1 MQSVVTILPPLP
13 RELEPTDIETAGRY
27 FDCDAVPTGAV
38 VVGSSVYASFGDGQV
53 RVFRPDLPMQE
64 VPAHNGAILCM
75 ACHNSG
81 VLTGGDDGRVLY
93 LDADTGVTEFVRF
106 GGSWV
111 DCVATHAKGAWVAS
125 VGKTAHLT
133 DVGGRVHTLDHPSTV
148 GGLAFDRKGE
158 RLAVAHYGGV
168 TLWTRGR
175 RDWKAS
181 SLKWAGSHG
190 AVTWSPDNRF
200 LVTTMQENA
209 LHGWRLR
216 DKADM
221 RMSGYPA
228 KVKSMDWVGKLP
240 HLASSGAGEAIC
252 WPFDGANGPMGQRPL
267 TLCHDGE
274 TLVTAVAELPGHDGL
289 LAGFDNGVVLYSA
302 LDRLANPRV
311 IKRGSGAAIT
321 HLVVTPDS
329 GWMLAAAEDG
339 LLLWT
344 PLGAAQFGLFKRE
357 PPPDTKP
364 DRPHR
369 A

>member
-1 MQSVVTILPPLP
+1 MQGGVTILPPLT
-13 RELEPTDIETAGRY
+13 RAFEPTAIEKVGRY
-27 FDCDAVPTGAV
+27 FDCDAVPTGAAA
-38 VVGSSVYASFGDGQV
+38 VGDSVYAGFGDGQV

-75 ACHNSG
+75 ARHDTG
-81 VLTGGDDGRVLY
+81 VLTGGDDGRILY
-93 LDADTGVTEFVRF
+93 LDADKGMTELARF
-106 GGSWV
+106 GSKWV
-111 DCVATHAKGAWVAS
+111 DCVASHPKGAWAAS

-133 DVGGRVHTLDHPSTV
+133 DVGGRVHALDHPSTV
-148 GGLAFDRKGE
+148 GGMAFDRKGD

-168 TLWTRGR
+168 TIWTRGR

-190 AVTWSPDNRF
+190 AVTFSPDNRF

-228 KVKSMDWVGKLP
+228 KVKSMDWVGRLP
-240 HLASSGAGEAIC
+240 HLASSGAQGAIC

-267 TLCHDGE
+267 TLCQDGE
-274 TLVTAVAELPGHDGL
+274 ALATAVRDLPGHDAML
-289 LAGFDNGVVLYSA
+289 TGFENGVVLYSE
-302 LDRLANPRV
+302 LDASFDPRV
-311 IKRGSGAAIT
+311 IKRRSGAAIT
-321 HLVVTPDS
+321 HLVVTPDT

-339 LLLWT
+339 LVLWA
-344 PLGAAQFGLFKRE
+344 PLG
-357 PPPDTKP
+357 
-364 DRPHR
+364 R
-369 A
+369 AGD

>member
-1 MQSVVTILPPLP
+1 VQGGVTILPPLP
-13 RELEPTDIETAGRY
+13 RASEPTAIEKVGRY

-38 VVGSSVYASFGDGQV
+38 AVGDSVYASFGDGQV

-64 VPAHNGAILCM
+64 MPAHNGAILCM
-75 ACHNSG
+75 ARHGSG

-93 LDADTGVTEFVRF
+93 LDADKGTVELARH
-106 GGSWV
+106 GGKWV
-111 DCVATHAKGAWVAS
+111 DCVASHSKGAWAAS

-133 DVGGRVHTLDHPSTV
+133 DIGGRVHALDHPSTV
-148 GGLAFDRKGE
+148 GGMAFDRNCE

-240 HLASSGAGEAIC
+240 HLASSGAQEAIC

-267 TLCHDGE
+267 TLCHDGDA
-274 TLVTAVAELPGHDGL
+274 LATAVCGLPGHDAVL
-289 LAGFDNGVVLYSA
+289 TGFENGVVLYSE
-302 LDRLANPRV
+302 LDMGFDPRV
-311 IKRGSGAAIT
+311 IKRRSGAAIT
-321 HLVVTPDS
+321 HLVVTPDT

-339 LLLWT
+339 LVLWA
-344 PLGAAQFGLFKRE
+344 PLGR
-357 PPPDTKP
+357 T
-364 DRPHR
+364 DR
-369 A
+369 

>member
-1 MQSVVTILPPLP
+1 MQGGMTILPPLT
-13 RELEPTDIETAGRY
+13 RATEPTAIEKLGRY

-38 VVGSSVYASFGDGQV
+38 AVGDSVYASFGDGQV

-64 VPAHNGAILCM
+64 VPAHDGAILGL
-75 ACHNSG
+75 ARHESG

-93 LDADTGVTEFVRF
+93 LDADKGMTELARF
-106 GGSWV
+106 GGRWV
-111 DCVATHAKGAWVAS
+111 DCVASHRKGAWAAS
-125 VGKTAHLT
+125 VGRTAHLT
-133 DVGGRVHTLDHPSTV
+133 DVGGRVHALDHPSTV
-148 GGLAFDRKGE
+148 GGMAFDRKGE

-200 LVTTMQENA
+200 LVTSMQENA

-228 KVKSMDWVGKLP
+228 KVKSVDWAGSRP
-240 HLASSGAGEAIC
+240 YLASSGAGEAIC
-252 WPFDGANGPMGQRPL
+252 WPFDGANGPMGHKPL
-267 TLCHDGE
+267 TLCYDDD
-274 TLVTAVAELPGHDGL
+274 TLATAVTALPGLDAL
-289 LAGFDNGVVLYSA
+289 LCGFDNGVVLFSE
-302 LDRLANPRV
+302 LDPAAEPRV
-311 IKRGSGAAIT
+311 IKRRSGAAIT
-321 HLVVTPDS
+321 HLVVTPAS

-339 LLLWT
+339 LLLWA
-344 PLGAAQFGLFKRE
+344 PLG
-357 PPPDTKP
+357 
-364 DRPHR
+364 R
-369 A
+369 ADC

>member
-1 MQSVVTILPPLP
+1 MQGGVTILPPRA
-13 RELEPTDIETAGRY
+13 RETEPTAIEKLGRY

-38 VVGSSVYASFGDGQV
+38 AVGNSVYASFGDGQV

-64 VPAHNGAILCM
+64 VHAHQGAILSM
-75 ACHNSG
+75 ALHNSG

-93 LDADTGVTEFVRF
+93 LDADKGTVELARF
-106 GGSWV
+106 AGKWV
-111 DCVATHAKGAWVAS
+111 DCVAAHSKGAWAAS
-125 VGKTAHLT
+125 VGKTAHLS
-133 DVGGRVHTLDHPSTV
+133 DVEGRIHALDHPSTV
-148 GGLAFDRKGE
+148 GGMAFDRKGE

-240 HLASSGAGEAIC
+240 HLASSGAQEAIC
-252 WPFDGANGPMGQRPL
+252 WPFDGANGPMGQKPL
-267 TLCHDGE
+267 TLCFDGD
-274 TLVTAVAELPGHDGL
+274 TLATAVTALPGHDAL
-289 LAGFDNGVVLYSA
+289 LCGFDNGVVLYSE
-302 LDRLANPRV
+302 LDPMADPRV
-311 IKRGSGAAIT
+311 IKRRSGAAIT
-321 HLVVTPDS
+321 HLVVTPDT
-329 GWMLAAAEDG
+329 GWMLAVAEDG
-339 LLLWT
+339 LLLWA
-344 PLGAAQFGLFKRE
+344 PLGRTGS
-357 PPPDTKP
+357 
-364 DRPHR
+364 
-369 A
+369 

>member
-1 MQSVVTILPPLP
+1 VQGGVTILPPLA
-13 RELEPTDIETAGRY
+13 RTAEPTAIEKLGRY

-38 VVGSSVYASFGDGQV
+38 AVGDSVYASFGDGQV

-64 VPAHNGAILCM
+64 LPAHDGAILCL
-75 ACHNSG
+75 ARHGSG

-93 LDADTGVTEFVRF
+93 LDVDNGQSELARF
-106 GGSWV
+106 AGKWV
-111 DCVATHAKGAWVAS
+111 DCVASHPKGAWAAS
-125 VGKTAHLT
+125 VGKTVHLT
-133 DVGGRVHTLDHPSTV
+133 DVEGRIHALDHPSTV
-148 GGLAFDRKGE
+148 GGMAFDRKGE

-200 LVTTMQENA
+200 VVTTMQENA

-221 RMSGYPA
+221 RMSGYPT

-252 WPFDGANGPMGQRPL
+252 WPFDGANGPMGQRPMM
-267 TLCHDGE
+267 LCHDGD
-274 TLVTAVAELPGHDGL
+274 TLVTAVAPLPGHDAL
-289 LAGFDNGVVLYSA
+289 LCGFDNGAVLYSE
-302 LDRLANPRV
+302 LDTFADIRV
-311 IKRGSGAAIT
+311 VKRGNGAAIT
-321 HLVVTPDS
+321 HLVVTPVS
-329 GWMLAAAEDG
+329 GWMFVAAEDG
-339 LLLWT
+339 LLLWA
-344 PLGAAQFGLFKRE
+344 PLGPTGR
-357 PPPDTKP
+357 
-364 DRPHR
+364 
-369 A
+369 

>member
-1 MQSVVTILPPLP
+1 MQGGVTILPPLTRAP
-13 RELEPTDIETAGRY
+13 EPTAIEKVGRY

-38 VVGSSVYASFGDGQV
+38 AVGDSVYSSFGDGQV

-75 ACHNSG
+75 ARHHSG

-93 LDADTGVTEFVRF
+93 LDAAKGTVELARH
-106 GGSWV
+106 GGKWV
-111 DCVATHAKGAWVAS
+111 DSVASHPKGAWAAS

-133 DVGGRVHTLDHPSTV
+133 DVGGRIHALDHPSTV
-148 GGLAFDRKGE
+148 GGMAFDRKGE

-168 TLWTRGR
+168 TIWTRGR

-190 AVTWSPDNRF
+190 AVTFTPDNRF
-200 LVTTMQENA
+200 VVTTMQENA

-216 DKADM
+216 DRADM

-228 KVKSMDWVGKLP
+228 RVKSMDWVGKLP
-240 HLASSGAGEAIC
+240 YLASSGADQAIC
-252 WPFDGANGPMGQRPL
+252 WPFDGANGPMGQRPM
-267 TLCHDGE
+267 TLCHDGDV
-274 TLVTAVAELPGHDGL
+274 LVTAVAGLPGHDGML
-289 LAGFDNGVVLYSA
+289 CGFDNGVVLFSA
-302 LDRLANPRV
+302 LNMAADPRV
-311 IKRGSGAAIT
+311 IKRSSGAAIT

-339 LLLWT
+339 LLLWA
-344 PLGAAQFGLFKRE
+344 PLGAAR
-357 PPPDTKP
+357 
-364 DRPHR
+364 
-369 A
+369 

>member
-1 MQSVVTILPPLP
+1 MQGGITILPPLTRAP
-13 RELEPTDIETAGRY
+13 EPTAIEKVGRY

-38 VVGSSVYASFGDGQV
+38 AVGDSVYASFGDGQV

-64 VPAHNGAILCM
+64 VPAHSGAILCM
-75 ACHNSG
+75 ALHKSG

-93 LDADTGVTEFVRF
+93 LDADSGTVELARH
-106 GGSWV
+106 GGKWV
-111 DCVATHAKGAWVAS
+111 DCVASHPKGAWAAS

-133 DVGGRVHTLDHPSTV
+133 DVGGRVHVLDHPSTV
-148 GGLAFDRKGE
+148 GGMAFDRKGE
-158 RLAVAHYGGV
+158 HLAVAHYGGV

-240 HLASSGAGEAIC
+240 HLASSGADQAIC

-267 TLCHDGE
+267 MLCHDGD
-274 TLVTAVAELPGHDGL
+274 TLATAVCGLPGHDAL
-289 LAGFDNGVVLYSA
+289 LCGFDNGVVLYSEMNIA
-302 LDRLANPRV
+302 FDPRV
-311 IKRGSGAAIT
+311 IKRRSGAAIT
-321 HLVVTPDS
+321 HLVVTPDT

-339 LLLWT
+339 LVLWA
-344 PLGAAQFGLFKRE
+344 PLGAAR
-357 PPPDTKP
+357 
-364 DRPHR
+364 
-369 A
+369 